1 LAEVNGAACQASKK
15 LNVFAQMPPK
25 PSGIAMFSK
34 ARLDTLSDGIFGV
47 AMTLLIL
54 DVRLPEDFHPED
66 GAELVRGLLGSLA
79 EIPALL
85 SFGVLSLRL
94 ARQ

>member
-1 LAEVNGAACQASKK
+1 MEQVREALKK

-34 ARLDTLSDGIFGV
+34 AGLDTLSDGIFGV

-54 DVRLPEDFHPED
+54 DVRLPDDFHPRD
-66 GAELVRGLLGSLA
+66 AGELLRGPG
-79 EIPALL
+79 
-85 SFGVLSLRL
+85 
-94 ARQ
+94 